1 MSLYKQAETTLYFK
15 NLAEKEDTQS
25 RDAPKIRQS
34 RVARILSLKN
44 DLVCIKDVV
53 NLHEQ
58 TMQRRTLT
66 RIPEETLGSITPGG
80 PRSQPFNAFM
90 KNSIKQLYQTPKPS
104 PLSPVIGGGSTKFS
118 NMATMFGGTMK
129 SGAMT
134 KTDNTSSQNRL
145 T

>member
-53 NLHEQ
+53 NLHE
-58 TMQRRTLT
+58 
-66 RIPEETLGSITPGG
+66 
-80 PRSQPFNAFM
+80 
-90 KNSIKQLYQTPKPS
+90 
-104 PLSPVIGGGSTKFS
+104 
-118 NMATMFGGTMK
+118 
-129 SGAMT
+129 
-134 KTDNTSSQNRL
+134 
-145 T
+145 